1 MRLRGRDVICFAGE
15 DWWFHNPHS
24 NLHLMREF
32 AKDNRVLFV
41 NSPGIRF
48 PSFRDGRFA
57 WKRVLGKLKSLAKS
71 TQLAER
77 NLWVMTPFAI
87 PMISGCGRLISW
99 INERLLLWQI
109 KRAMSGLGLQ
119 TPILWVTVVVANA
132 VALRLRRELGC
143 YLVYYCV
150 DNITVFPGVD
160 SAYLATLEEDLHR
173 GADIAFFVN
182 HALLVHYQGRNENT
196 FYVGHG
202 VDFEHFSRV
211 HTDSLPVPGD
221 MVSIVS
227 ASQGRI
233 AGYMGE
239 INGMDADLI
248 AYLANENPSVSFV
261 FIGTSYEDIS
271 VLQALPNVFFLGQKA
286 YQDLPAYL
294 SCFAVCC
301 LYYKTNLEFNKY
313 RNPKKL
319 LEYLATGRP
328 VVSVD
333 IPEVSYFGGAIAIA
347 KTFAEY
353 GQLLRCALSED
364 SALKRSER
372 VNFAA
377 SQTWEKIAASIVDR
391 FPLRLL
397 GTGTER
403 PSENMHAPG
412 LRRETV
418 TRIGAP

>member
-1 MRLRGRDVICFAGE
+1 VRLRGRDIICFAGE

-57 WKRVLGKLKSLAKS
+57 WKRVLGKLKSLAKF

-99 INERLLLWQI
+99 INERLLSWQI

-119 TPILWVTVVVANA
+119 TPILWATVVVANA

-221 MVSIVS
+221 MVSIVG
-227 ASQGRI
+227 ASHGRI

-261 FIGTSYEDIS
+261 FIGTSNEDIS

-333 IPEVSYFGGAIAIA
+333 IPEVSYFGDAIAIA
-347 KTFAEY
+347 RTFAEY
-353 GQLLRCALSED
+353 GQLLRLALSED

-377 SQTWEKIAASIVDR
+377 SQTWEKIAANIVDR

-397 GTGTER
+397 GAVTER
-403 PSENMHAPG
+403 LGENMDAPG
-412 LRRETV
+412 LRQETA

>member
-1 MRLRGRDVICFAGE
+1 
-15 DWWFHNPHS
+15 
-24 NLHLMREF
+24 
-32 AKDNRVLFV
+32 
-41 NSPGIRF
+41 
-48 PSFRDGRFA
+48 
-57 WKRVLGKLKSLAKS
+57 
-71 TQLAER
+71 
-77 NLWVMTPFAI
+77 
-87 PMISGCGRLISW
+87 
-99 INERLLLWQI
+99 LWQI
-109 KRAMSGLGLQ
+109 NRAICGLGLQ
-119 TPILWVTVVVANA
+119 TPILWITVVVANA

-173 GADIAFFVN
+173 SADIAFFVN
-182 HALLVHYQGRNENT
+182 HTLLVHYQGRNENT

-248 AYLANENPSVSFV
+248 AYLANENPSMSFV

-333 IPEVSYFGGAIAIA
+333 IPEVSYFSGAIAIA

-364 SALKRSER
+364 SALKQSER
-372 VNFAA
+372 INFAA

-397 GTGTER
+397 GAGTER
-403 PSENMHAPG
+403 PRENMGAPG

>member
-1 MRLRGRDVICFAGE
+1 MMLRGRDIICFAGE

-32 AKDNRVLFV
+32 AKNNRVLFV

-57 WKRVLGKLKSLAKS
+57 WKRVFGKLKSLAKA
-71 TQLAER
+71 TQLVER

-109 KRAMSGLGLQ
+109 NRAICGLGLQ
-119 TPILWVTVVVANA
+119 TPILWITVVVANT
-132 VALRLRRELGC
+132 VASRLRRDLGC

-150 DNITVFPGVD
+150 DKITVFPGVD
-160 SAYLATLEEDLHR
+160 SAYLAVLEEDLHR
-173 GADIAFFVN
+173 RADIAFFVN
-182 HALLVHYQGRNENT
+182 HALLVLYQGRNQNT

-211 HTDSLPVPGD
+211 QTDYLLVPDD
-221 MVSIVS
+221 MVPIVR
-227 ASQGRI
+227 ASRGKI

-248 AYLANENPSVSFV
+248 AYLADENPSVSFV
-261 FIGTSYEDIS
+261 FIGTTYEDVS
-271 VLQALPNVFFLGQKA
+271 VLQALPNVFFLGQKT
-286 YQDLPAYL
+286 YQELPAYL

-301 LYYKTNLEFNKY
+301 MYYKTNLEFNKF

-333 IPEVSYFGGAIAIA
+333 IPEVSYFGGVVAIA

-353 GQLLRCALSED
+353 GQLLRLALSED
-364 SALKRSER
+364 SALKQSER
-372 VNFAA
+372 INFAA
-377 SQTWEKIAASIVDR
+377 SQTWEKIATSIVNR
-391 FPLRLL
+391 FPPRLL
-397 GTGTER
+397 SAVTER
-403 PSENMHAPG
+403 PREKMDPPG
-412 LRRETV
+412 LGREAAS
-418 TRIGAP
+418 RIGAP

>member
-1 MRLRGRDVICFAGE
+1 
-15 DWWFHNPHS
+15 
-24 NLHLMREF
+24 
-32 AKDNRVLFV
+32 
-41 NSPGIRF
+41 
-48 PSFRDGRFA
+48 
-57 WKRVLGKLKSLAKS
+57 LGKLKSLAKS

-221 MVSIVS
+221 MVSIVR

-391 FPLRLL
+391 FPLRLF